1 MKEGKQELEKQPTE
15 TANLEYDSTFLSD
28 ENKAKI
34 EHYRQLISQNPSD
47 TEAWTNLGI
56 FFIQTSNY
64 NKSLECLNTALNII
78 ASEQEEGNILNKLK
92 LQNALAVAYFQL
104 GEYSKA
110 EEYLENIL
118 SIDDKNKDV
127 LNNLG
132 ILYART
138 GKVKDAIDCFLK
150 ILEIDDT
157 DIHTWENLAEVY
169 RLLGE
174 YDESLKCK
182 MRVLELSDVK

>member
-15 TANLEYDSTFLSD
+15 TANLEYDSTFLSE

-34 EHYRQLISQNPSD
+34 EHYYQLVSQNPSD

-56 FFIQTSNY
+56 LFIQTSHY
-64 NKSLECLNTALNII
+64 GKSLECLNSALNII
-78 ASEQEEGNILNKLK
+78 GSEQEEGNILRKSRV
-92 LQNALAVAYFQL
+92 QNALGVAYFQL

-110 EEYLENIL
+110 EEYFETAL
-118 SIDDKNKDV
+118 SIDNNNKDV

-150 ILEIDDT
+150 ILEMDDT
-157 DIHTWENLAEVY
+157 DIHTWENLAELY

>member
-1 MKEGKQELEKQPTE
+1 MAKQPAE
-15 TANLEYDSTFLSD
+15 NSNLEYDSTFLSE

-34 EHYRQLISQNPSD
+34 EHHRKLVSQNPSD
-47 TEAWTNLGI
+47 AEAWTNLGI
-56 FFIQTSNY
+56 LLIKARNY

-78 ASEQEEGNILNKLK
+78 ASEQEEGNILKKLK

-110 EEYLENIL
+110 EEYLKNSL

-132 ILYART
+132 ILHTRT

-150 ILEIDDT
+150 ILEMDDT
-157 DIHTWENLAEVY
+157 DIHTWENLAELY

-174 YDESLKCK
+174 YDDSLKCK